1 LNGPALNTSGL
12 NSRGLNS
19 WGLNSWGLN
28 YSQGLNTG
36 ALNTGSLNSCVM
48 NACAKKPLALISLAL
63 MLAACASTDSNSS
76 GQTAARAAGSPSAQ
90 MQAASTAA
98 SSSATQL
105 QRDVS
110 QEQQALEEQQALLD
124 EINRDGSAVALSG
137 YRETAPVPVQVEGDD
152 VVQLNYEQAEL
163 RRVLEELADALDIS
177 IIIDPTIADTVSIRT
192 DAERPLRRADIWP
205 LIRLLTQEAGVS
217 LERIGNIYYAR
228 KADSNLPQEISSA
241 GQIGDG
247 TAGTVMQITPLIH
260 ISVASAL
267 ELLTPLVEPAG
278 TVIRISN
285 NNTLAI
291 TANREQLSRI
301 NELLKIVDADPF
313 RNQGIQLYPLKNAN
327 ATDVATELTDI
338 LSMIEGN
345 SPAYQVKG
353 LERINSLLV
362 TAPASRG
369 FTEIARWIRILD
381 ADRQEQAE
389 QLFHYRV
396 KNLSAITLAETLTNV
411 FRLDEAE
418 TARLEN
424 VALRNR
430 SDGAS
435 SQETQ
440 QITETFIGPDGEPIV
455 RTQTTPIGGGAGAVP
470 SMAVSA
476 DLKVSIVADE
486 ATNSLLIRSNPRDY
500 RQLLTTI
507 NQLDAV
513 PLQVMI
519 NAVIAQITLTNDTR
533 FGVDWSRIANSTAV
547 STEFLPQ
554 PAGALGGLLFTRSF
568 LDGAARVEATLEA
581 IAVNNEVR
589 LLARPS
595 LTVINNQEGLIQIGS
610 EVPVQSGQET
620 TVGGTTIRNISYRPT
635 GIELTITPRINDD
648 GVVNLTIAQA
658 LSSVDA
664 DTGIDG
670 NPIFQNQE
678 ISTTVVVRNGENVVL
693 GGLIQSDN
701 GDLNTGVPGL
711 NRVPILGRLF
721 SYQQNLDVRKELFI
735 VLRPEIVNLNDRDG
749 AQYREILRRFE
760 MVAEIIDEPVL

>member
-1 LNGPALNTSGL
+1 LNGSALNT
-12 NSRGLNS
+12 
-19 WGLNSWGLN
+19 
-28 YSQGLNTG
+28 Y
-36 ALNTGSLNSCVM
+36 ALNARVL

-63 MLAACASTDSNSS
+63 MLAACASNGSNSR
-76 GQTAARAAGSPSAQ
+76 TVAPAAGTSSAQ
-90 MQAASTAA
+90 TQAASRAA
-98 SSSATQL
+98 SPAATQL
-105 QRDVS
+105 ERDAS
-110 QEQQALEEQQALLD
+110 QEQRALEEQQTLLD

-137 YRETAPVPVQVEGDD
+137 YRETAPVPVQVDGDD

-177 IIIDPTIADTVSIRT
+177 IVIDPTIADTVSIRT

-205 LIRLLTQEAGVS
+205 LIRLLTREAGVS
-217 LERIGNIYYAR
+217 VERIGNVYYAR
-228 KADSNLPQEISSA
+228 RAVSNLPQEIASI
-241 GQIGDG
+241 GQISDSA
-247 TAGTVMQITPLIH
+247 AGTVMQITPLIH

-267 ELLTPLVEPAG
+267 ELLTPLVEPDG
-278 TVIRISN
+278 LVVRISN

-291 TANREQLSRI
+291 TANPEQLSRI
-301 NELLKIVDADPF
+301 NELLRIVDADPF

-327 ATDVATELTDI
+327 AADVATELTDI
-338 LSMIEGN
+338 LNMIEGS

-362 TAPASRG
+362 TAPAARG
-369 FTEIARWIRILD
+369 FAEIARWIRILD

-396 KNLSAITLAETLTNV
+396 KNLNALTLAETLTNV
-411 FRLDEAE
+411 FRLDENEA
-418 TARLEN
+418 AN
-424 VALRNR
+424 AALQNRNA
-430 SDGAS
+430 GS

-440 QITETFIGPDGEPIV
+440 RITETFTGPDGAPIV
-455 RTQTTPIGGGAGAVP
+455 RTQTVPITSSAGAGS
-470 SMAVSA
+470 SMIVSA

-533 FGVDWSRIANSTAV
+533 FGVDWSRIANSSLA

-554 PAGALGGLLFTRSF
+554 PVGALGGLLFTRSF

-610 EVPVQSGQET
+610 EVPVQTGQET
-620 TVGGTTIRNISYRPT
+620 TVGGTTIRSISYRPT

-693 GGLIQSDN
+693 GGLIQSDT

-721 SYQQNLDVRKELFI
+721 SYQQNLNERRELFI

-760 MVAEIIDEPVL
+760 LVAEIIDEPVL